1 MFEFEIIA
9 ILFLYISY
17 LHFEWCKF
25 QKDPKE
31 YWKVMLEIRRMK
43 MKKC

>member
-25 QKDPKE
+25 KRDPEK
-31 YWKVMLEIRRMK
+31 YYRVMLELQRMK
-43 MKKC
+43 RKKC